1 MLNWTQEDIDYL
13 NEVMFNPFAKVF
25 AQEMAKQ
32 DDKSFE
38 VYKKMLTSVV
48 NAISARIRK
57 LDYNANRDRMFF
69 MTLICNE
76 LKLDRE
82 SLDNLYKEYCEQFDK
97 LNKHLLTEE

>member
-1 MLNWTQEDIDYL
+1 MLDWEQEDIDYL
-13 NEVMFNPFAKVF
+13 NEVMLKPFAEVF
-25 AQEMAKQ
+25 SQELAKQ

-38 VYKKMLTSVV
+38 VYKRMLTSV
-48 NAISARIRK
+48 ADSAAERIK
-57 LDYNANRDRMFF
+57 ELNYNAHRDRMFF